1 MTVDKEDGRQHSA
14 ASLGTPH
21 RSTSS
26 SNDHQTPRIKNHRKV
41 NLECFLDRA
50 MNEFVMRSSN
60 QEVRYQAEDGKE
72 EGEEEPN
79 RPQHFM
85 GIPPLPGLGISHPQ
99 QPPPPP
105 APTQTRSRGHPPI
118 RQDTNPNT
126 PPRREEQQQSS
137 STEEPL
143 LLIDVSERDSPTP
156 SLVAA
161 TPYRSSSRHNNNVD
175 DKITQPLYLEF
186 SIVENKDFLK

>member
-14 ASLGTPH
+14 ASLDTPH

-60 QEVRYQAEDGKE
+60 EEGRHQAEDGKE
-72 EGEEEPN
+72 GEGGEPN
-79 RPQHFM
+79 RPLHHLM
-85 GIPPLPGLGISHPQ
+85 GVPPLPGLGIS

-175 DKITQPLYLEF
+175 ESEEREEDDGRRIKTP
-186 SIVENKDFLK
+186 